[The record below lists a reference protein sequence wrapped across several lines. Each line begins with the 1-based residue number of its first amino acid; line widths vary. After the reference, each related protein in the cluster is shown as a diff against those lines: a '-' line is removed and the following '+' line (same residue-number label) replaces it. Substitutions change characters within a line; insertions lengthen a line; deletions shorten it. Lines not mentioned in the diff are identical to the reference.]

1 MYINV
6 DDRYKKEYV
15 GYDSLGDSLLGCSV
29 PQRPAVTVI
38 LSSSE
43 AESWSTLT
51 LDALPDTLSPAWRV
65 TMLTAEHT
73 ALPVVMVR
81 RVEGDVRGTWLLC
94 SLRATASCPL
104 PAVVLSNESLCQLST
119 KCFQPSLISCSGFRT
134 STQLT
139 KDKCISDTNIKKKP
153 KNILVVLITL

>member
-1 MYINV
+1 
-6 DDRYKKEYV
+6 
-15 GYDSLGDSLLGCSV
+15 
-29 PQRPAVTVI
+29 
-38 LSSSE
+38 
-43 AESWSTLT
+43 
-51 LDALPDTLSPAWRV
+51 
-65 TMLTAEHT
+65 MLTAEHA

-119 KCFQPSLISCSGFRT
+119 KSFQPSLISCSGFGT